1 MEENLTVSKR
11 FNVGIDVDGVLSNF
25 LKGARDTWKL
35 LLGGRP
41 DDSLTQTGWD
51 FDGLG
56 VTNKEKKLLWST
68 IDSTPNWWLSLEPLE
83 DTDFLPVLVGEHR
96 CIFIT
101 NRKDGEGDPIE
112 VQTQRWLIK
121 HFNIE
126 NPNVIISD
134 KKGPIADGLKLDFF
148 IDDRPKNV
156 EEVILAAPK
165 CETYLYH
172 TTYNTE
178 CEVERM
184 FGFDMFAKYILR
196 KGVE

>member
-1 MEENLTVSKR
+1 MFKR
-11 FNVGIDVDGVLSNF
+11 FNIGIDVDGVLCNF
-25 LKGARDTWKL
+25 LKGARETWKP

-56 VTNKEKKLLWST
+56 ISKEEKTLLWKT
-68 IDSTPNWWLSLEPLE
+68 IDATPDWWRALEVLPE
-83 DTDFLPVLVGEHR
+83 TDFLPVLTMEHR

-112 VQTQRWLIK
+112 VQTQKWLIQN
-121 HFNIE
+121 FNIE
-126 NPNVIISD
+126 NPVVIISD

-156 EEVILAAPK
+156 EEVVLSAPA

-172 TTYNTE
+172 TTYNLD
-178 CEVERM
+178 CQVGRM
-184 FGFDMFAKYILR
+184 YGFDMFAKYVLR
-196 KGVE
+196 KGVENGE